1 MTVHGNWTG
10 FFLILGG
17 LTSAA
22 GVLGLCIFRDSP
34 ALRPVQGDTYLR
46 DVLYAFRPANIR
58 ANKMIYV
65 CFLGMMFSGL
75 AMQLW

>member
-1 MTVHGNWTG
+1 MTDVTNRGVVDIVLSIMPILALIVIFAGFDGMTVHGNWTG
-10 FFLILGG
+10 FFLVLGG

-46 DVLYAFRPANIR
+46 DVL
-58 ANKMIYV
+58 
-65 CFLGMMFSGL
+65 
-75 AMQLW
+75 